1 MASYIDING
10 DVQQVNLEASIYREA
25 TDVGLSVESLIN
37 QRHQTKAGEPTAFQ
51 QLCASEGMFLKA
63 DRSYGIRPAT
73 MDAILNGGTRI
84 EAGSVVRD
92 ATPVSRILF
101 PAVQMSA
108 LENKLRE
115 DNSGVI
121 AAFGRMVAVDDSIN
135 HDRYERPFLN
145 FSKPESARS
154 KAIAQLSEPTSML
167 SITVSDKSY
176 RITGTSLGMEIS
188 DEAVRSTSLDL
199 VTLAMQ
205 RQAEVEL
212 AEKVEDFLLGFLNG
226 DPDQDMAALSTISGS
241 TATAQSFDATISA
254 AGVLTQK
261 AWVKYLFNNAKK
273 RTIDYVI
280 TDINGALAIENRTGR
295 PTVQGDNPNSKRI
308 DTLENVVNPM
318 WPDQVKV
325 FITTDPSWPANTI
338 VGFDSRY
345 AIHRVTSTLLSYQ
358 AAEAYAMRRSTK
370 FRIDMGQIAYRLFD
384 DAWNVLTLTV

>member
-10 DVQQVNLEASIYREA
+10 AVQQVNLDASVYREA
-25 TDVGLSVESLIN
+25 ADKGLSVEALVN
-37 QRHQTKAGEPTAFQ
+37 LKHETKASDPSAFQ
-51 QLCASEGMFLKA
+51 QLCASEGIFLKA
-63 DRSYGIRPAT
+63 NRQYGIRPAT
-73 MDAILNGGTRI
+73 MDAILNGTRI
-84 EAGSVVRD
+84 EAGAVVRD

-108 LENKLRE
+108 LENKLRD

-121 AAFGRMVAVDDSIN
+121 AAFGQMVAVDDSIN

-145 FSKPESARS
+145 FSKPEGARS
-154 KAIAQLSEPTSML
+154 KAISQLSEPTSML

-188 DEAVRSTSLDL
+188 DEAVRATSLDL

-226 DPDQDMAALSTISGS
+226 DADQDMAALSTVSGAI
-241 TATAQSFDATISA
+241 ATAASFDSSIVA

-261 AWVKYLFNNAKK
+261 AWVKYLFNNSKK

-295 PTVQGDNPNSKRI
+295 PTVNSDNGTSKRI

-325 FITTDPSWPANTI
+325 FISTDPSWPANTI

-345 AIHRVTSTLLSYQ
+345 AIHRVTSTSLAYQ

>member
-10 DVQQVNLEASIYREA
+10 AVQQVNLDPTIYREA
-25 TDVGLSVESLIN
+25 ADAGLSVEALVN
-37 QRHQTKAGEPTAFQ
+37 QKHPVKAGDPSAFQ

-63 DRSYGIRPAT
+63 DRSFGIRPAT
-73 MDAILNGGTRI
+73 MDAILNGATKM
-84 EAGSVVRD
+84 EAGSIVRD
-92 ATPVSRILF
+92 AVPTSRILF

-121 AAFGRMVAVDDSIN
+121 AAFGAMVAVDDSIN
-135 HDRYERPFLN
+135 SDRYERPFLN
-145 FSKPESARS
+145 FSKPEGARS

-199 VTLAMQ
+199 VTMAMQ

-212 AEKVEDFLLGFLNG
+212 AEKVEQFILGFLNG
-226 DPDQDMAALSTISGS
+226 DADQDMAALSAVSG
-241 TATAQSFDATISA
+241 AIDTAQSFDSTITN
-254 AGVLTQK
+254 AGVLSQT
-261 AWVKYLFNNAKK
+261 AWVKYLFKNSKK

-280 TDINGALAIENRTGR
+280 TDINGALAIEKRTGR
-295 PTVQGDNPNSKRI
+295 PTVQGDNATSKRI
-308 DTLENVVNPM
+308 DTMENVINPL

-325 FITTDPSWPANTI
+325 FITTDPNWPANTI
-338 VGFDSRY
+338 MGFDSRY

-358 AAEAYAMRRSTK
+358 AAEAYAIRRSTK

>member
-261 AWVKYLFNNAKK
+261 AWVKYLFNNVKK

>member
-1 MASYIDING
+1 MASFIDING
-10 DVQQVNLEASIYREA
+10 AVQKVELDATVYREA
-25 TDVGLSVESLIN
+25 AERGLSVEALLN
-37 QRHQTKAGEPTAFQ
+37 QKYPVKAGDASAFE
-51 QLCASEGMFLKA
+51 QLCASEGMFLQSNRKF
-63 DRSYGIRPAT
+63 GIRPAT
-73 MDAILNGGTRI
+73 MDAILNGTKV

-92 ATPVSRILF
+92 AVPTSRILF
-101 PAVQMSA
+101 PAVQMSV

-121 AAFGRMVAVDDSIN
+121 AVFGQMVAVDDSIN
-135 HDRYERPFLN
+135 SDRYERPFLDY
-145 FSKPESARS
+145 SKPEAARS

-188 DEAVRSTSLDL
+188 DEAVRATSLDL
-199 VTLAMQ
+199 VTMAMQ
-205 RQAEVEL
+205 RQAEVEMV
-212 AEKVEDFLLGFLNG
+212 EKIEDFLLNFLNG
-226 DPDQDMAALSTISGS
+226 DADLDMAALSAVAGS
-241 TATAQSFDATISA
+241 TATASSFHGSA
-254 AGVLTQK
+254 LGAGVLSQE

-295 PTVQGDNPNSKRI
+295 PTVQGDNATSKRI

-325 FITTDPSWPANTI
+325 YITTDPNWPANTI

-345 AIHRVTSTLLSYQ
+345 AIHRVTSTILAYQ

-370 FRIDMGQIAYRLFD
+370 FRIDTGSIAYRLFD
-384 DAWNVLTLTV
+384 EAWNVLTLT